1 MTTISS
7 HPRRTFL
14 KTAVLAAGAAAL
26 AGSPASRLLAEN
38 GDTLHVATNQ
48 YPWGTFYGR
57 EGRNFDASLDEAI
70 GEVASCDLNGYE
82 PLATSPADVEK
93 LAPLLKKHGLEM
105 RSLYVNST
113 LHEEADAEKSIQDV
127 LAIAAKAKEIG
138 TRIIVTNPSPI
149 AWGGAENKSDKQLEA
164 QAAAL
169 GRLGKRL
176 ADLGLTLAYHNHDME
191 LRNGAREFHHMML
204 ATDPKLVTLCLDA
217 HWLYRG
223 CGNSSIALFDLV
235 ELYGK
240 RITEVHLRQSKDG
253 VWSEVFTPGGDI
265 DYEKL
270 LRQFQ
275 QFGIKP
281 LLVLE
286 QCVEAATPKTLTARE
301 AHKLDTENARKAFAG
316 LV

>member
-1 MTTISS
+1 MTSIPS

-14 KTAVLAAGAAAL
+14 KTAVLAAGAAVL
-26 AGSPASRLLAEN
+26 AGNPASRLLAAN
-38 GDTLHVATNQ
+38 GGTLHIATNQ

-57 EGRNFDASLDEAI
+57 EGRNFDASLDEAL
-70 GEVASCDLNGYE
+70 GEVASCGLNGYE

-105 RSLYVNST
+105 RSLYVNSS
-113 LHEEADAEKSIQDV
+113 LHEEAGAEKSIQDV

-149 AWGGAENKSDKQLEA
+149 AWGGAENKNDKQIEI

-169 GRLGKRL
+169 NHLGQRLS
-176 ADLGLTLAYHNHDME
+176 DLGLTLAYHNHDVE

-204 ATDPKLVTLCLDA
+204 ATDSKFVTLCLDA

-223 CGNSSIALFDLV
+223 CGNSAVALFDLV
-235 ELYGK
+235 ELYGN
-240 RITEVHLRQSKDG
+240 RITEVHLRQSKEN
-253 VWSEVFTPGGDI
+253 VWSEVFTAEGDI
-265 DYEKL
+265 DYARL
-270 LRQFQ
+270 VRHFQ
-275 QFGIKP
+275 SLGIKP

-301 AHKLDTENARKAFAG
+301 AHKQDTENVRKVFAG
-316 LV
+316 FE